1 MKITKIM
8 PVKTNLED
16 KYYLHPYASTDVT
29 FLTIKVGLITNK

>member
-16 KYYLHPYASTDVT
+16 RCYLHPYTSTDVT
-29 FLTIKVGLITNK
+29 FLPIKVGLITSK